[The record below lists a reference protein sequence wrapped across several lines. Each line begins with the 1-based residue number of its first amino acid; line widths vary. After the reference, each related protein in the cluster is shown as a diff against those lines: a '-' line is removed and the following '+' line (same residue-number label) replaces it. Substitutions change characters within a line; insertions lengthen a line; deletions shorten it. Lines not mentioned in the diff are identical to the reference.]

1 MGAAVSAATGRA
13 EWTKAA
19 ATPHGRRP
27 VTDAL
32 EDRDLTAV
40 VRNRP
45 SNDHPIWTEP
55 YPRRVRAFLDGV
67 AVVDSTRTLLL
78 LEARHLPVY
87 YFPPQDVRT
96 DLLEPTDKRT
106 RCPHKGDASY
116 WSVRVGD
123 RVVGDAVWSYQ
134 DPLPERTDIKGY
146 LAFYWNRMEAWF
158 EEDDE
163 VFVHPRDPYHR
174 VDVLSSSRHVRVA
187 VAGQTLAESRRP
199 WLLFET
205 GLPTR
210 YYLPKADVRMD
221 LLTPTESETQCPY
234 KGKARYWSARVGEVV
249 EEDLAWS
256 YPFPIPECSKIA
268 NLVCF
273 YNERADIWVD
283 GELQPKPETP
293 WSRPP
298 AR

>member
-1 MGAAVSAATGRA
+1 MTDSLEDHDLEAVSRHRLG
-13 EWTKAA
+13 
-19 ATPHGRRP
+19 P
-27 VTDAL
+27 
-32 EDRDLTAV
+32 
-40 VRNRP
+40 
-45 SNDHPIWTEP
+45 DHPVWTELS
-55 YPRRVRAFLDGV
+55 PRHVRAFLDGTAV
-67 AVVDSTRTLLL
+67 ADSTRALLL
-78 LEARHLPVY
+78 LEAGHLPVY

-96 DLLEPTDKRT
+96 DLLEPTDT
-106 RCPHKGDASY
+106 STYCPYKGNASY
-116 WSVRVGD
+116 WSVSVGD
-123 RVVGDAVWSYQ
+123 RVARDAVWSYQ
-134 DPLPERTDIKGY
+134 EPLPGRDDIKGY
-146 LAFYWNRMEAWF
+146 LAFYWKRMDAWF

-163 VFVHPRDPYHR
+163 VFAHPCDPYHR
-174 VDVLSSSRHVRVA
+174 VDVLSSSRHVRVV
-187 VAGQTLAESRRP
+187 VAGETVAETHRP

-221 LLTPTESETQCPY
+221 LLEATDRQTQCPY
-234 KGKARYWSARVGEVV
+234 KGRARYWSARVGDRV

-256 YPFPIPECSKIA
+256 YPFPIPECPKIE
-268 NLVCF
+268 NLVAF